1 MNVSLYQAASALNA
15 NSQWLDVISENLGST
30 SVRGFRKQSLST
42 DAVQAGLVPTGSANS
57 GAPQFFALPEPD
69 IKTSFQP
76 GQMDYTGDDKNAG
89 IVGNGFFQV
98 KLPNGATAVTR
109 DGEFAV
115 NLKGQLTTKEG
126 YLVQSKSG
134 SPIQLDIHSQTPIS
148 ISADGQV
155 SQGEATRGSLDLVDY
170 ENPQL
175 LTPTNGVYFLADN
188 PALVSKP
195 MTGTV
200 QQGCVESSN
209 ANSMAEMAS
218 MMTAMRTFEANQ
230 HVIQI
235 QDERLGKVISDLGGT
250 A

>member
-15 NSQWLDVISENLGST
+15 NSQWLDVISENLGAT
-30 SVRGFRKQSLST
+30 SVRGFRKQSLTT
-42 DAVQAGLVPTGSANS
+42 DAMQAGLVPTGSDSS
-57 GAPQFFALPEPD
+57 GAPQYFTLPAPD

-89 IVGNGFFQV
+89 IVGQGFFEV
-98 KLPNGATAVTR
+98 KLPNGTTAVTR

-126 YLVQSKSG
+126 YLVQGKNG
-134 SPIQLDIHSQTPIS
+134 PIQLDIHSQTPIS

-155 SQGEATRGSLDLVDY
+155 SQGEETHGSLNLVDY

-175 LTPTNGVYFLADN
+175 LTPTNGVYFLANN
-188 PALVSKP
+188 PALVSQP
-195 MTGTV
+195 ASGTV

-209 ANSMAEMAS
+209 ANPMSEMAS

-230 HVIQI
+230 HVVQI
-235 QDERLGKVISDLGGT
+235 QDERLGKVISELGGSS
-250 A
+250 